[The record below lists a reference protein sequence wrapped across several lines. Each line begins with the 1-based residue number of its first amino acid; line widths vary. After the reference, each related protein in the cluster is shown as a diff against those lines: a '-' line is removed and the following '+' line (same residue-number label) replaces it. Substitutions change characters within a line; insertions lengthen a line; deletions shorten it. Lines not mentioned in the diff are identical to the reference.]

1 MAAVRCT
8 GFLGSS
14 LGKLQFLSLW
24 SLDSY
29 LQFYLFTFP
38 RCLEARFRGR
48 KASDPAK
55 SKSMCELLDLI
66 AEADHV
72 EALQIFGETCTK
84 RGELPSLIL
93 YVSLLTS
100 LENIRGL
107 KFVAGTM

>member
-1 MAAVRCT
+1 
-8 GFLGSS
+8 
-14 LGKLQFLSLW
+14 
-24 SLDSY
+24 
-29 LQFYLFTFP
+29 
-38 RCLEARFRGR
+38 
-48 KASDPAK
+48 
-55 SKSMCELLDLI
+55 MCELLDLI